1 MSKKYDPN
9 RDYYREKVE
18 DELVREAEEEAR
30 KSRVANKV
38 NLAGEAGKEKSHGN

>member
-30 KSRVANKV
+30 RSRSEKKV
-38 NLAGEAGKEKSHGN
+38 SLAEEAGKGNNDGY